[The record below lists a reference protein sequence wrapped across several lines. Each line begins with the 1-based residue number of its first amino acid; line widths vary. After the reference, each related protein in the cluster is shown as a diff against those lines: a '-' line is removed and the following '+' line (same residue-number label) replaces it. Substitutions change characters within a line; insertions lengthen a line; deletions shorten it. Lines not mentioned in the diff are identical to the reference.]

1 MQSFLS
7 PKISEK
13 NCSTPLSPMAAVLL
27 ISISREIEYF
37 FCFFR
42 DLWYDKIC
50 IPLKYNAEYSNVI
63 QLFKQILLPGLFL

>member
-37 FCFFR
+37 FVSLEIFGMIRYAF
-42 DLWYDKIC
+42 
-50 IPLKYNAEYSNVI
+50 PLNIMQNTAM
-63 QLFKQILLPGLFL
+63 